1 MKTLIID
8 GNELLDWIAEHPQV
22 WEDMIRY
29 FKPEEKDYDR
39 IMVTSSQYYP
49 IEVE

>member
-8 GNELLDWIAEHPQV
+8 GNELLNWLSEHEQV
-22 WEDMIRY
+22 WEDMLNY
-29 FKPEEKDYDR
+29 FKSKEEDYTR

-49 IEVE
+49 IEEE